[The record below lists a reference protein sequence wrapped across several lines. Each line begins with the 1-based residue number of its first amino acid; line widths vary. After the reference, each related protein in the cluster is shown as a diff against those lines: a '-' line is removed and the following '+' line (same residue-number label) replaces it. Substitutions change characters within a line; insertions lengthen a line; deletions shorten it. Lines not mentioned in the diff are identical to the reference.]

1 MAQQCSMLT
10 FTGRLGDLSGFRR
23 NNKYYF
29 RKRPEGI
36 HHTANMKRSAQR
48 FGRAS
53 RMGALIRKAFSIN
66 GDGGYINRFT
76 KALIPSGGMDVDKL
90 VGLQFNKARRTYSHF
105 SQSPQLRGNGVL
117 HIPAQTFPKGI
128 KSLQIELIA
137 IRVDMQTREV
147 SGRATS
153 SICIDTSQAFEGA
166 DLAVSVPGTGTLL
179 IALSVNNSA
188 EVIAVKETQVVCE
201 WPISGVDIPVDVTTV
216 PLLVLL
222 E

>member
-10 FTGRLGDLSGFRR
+10 FTGRLGKLTGFKR

-29 RKRPEGI
+29 RKRPDGI
-36 HHTANMKRSAQR
+36 HHTPNMQRAARR

-53 RMGALIRKAFSIN
+53 RMGALIRKAFCIA

-76 KALIPSGGMDVDKL
+76 KALIPSGGTDVKKL
-90 VGLQFNKARRTYSHF
+90 VGLQFNKARRTYAHF
-105 SQSPQLRGNGVL
+105 SKLPQLRDNGVL
-117 HIPAQTFPKGI
+117 HIPAQTFPKGLKHI
-128 KSLQIELIA
+128 KITMIA
-137 IRVDMQTREV
+137 VRVNLQTREV
-147 SGRATS
+147 LGRDTCTLS
-153 SICIDTSQAFEGA
+153 IDTSQQFDGA
-166 DLAVSVPGTGTLL
+166 DLSVCVPGTGTLL

-201 WPISGVDIPVDVTTV
+201 WGLTNVDIPDHITAA